1 MTFEEIQKRVLF
13 WADERDILAHSTPQ
27 AQCLKLIEELGELAA
42 GIARGDRAL
51 IADAL
56 GDLCVIETIIAHM
69 YGTDLT
75 ACLGGAYIEIK
86 DRKGRLSPEGV
97 FIKEEPA
104 VTPTFTLAEGASPVE
119 TPAYSM
125 AEGAGHD

>member
-27 AQCLKLIEELGELAA
+27 AQCLKLVEELGELAA
-42 GIARGDRAL
+42 GIARGDISL

-97 FIKEEPA
+97 FIKEEAAQPY
-104 VTPTFTLAEGASPVE
+104 TL
-119 TPAYSM
+119 